1 MVFPRFVTETTPM
14 ERDRDVRDGPSN
26 WPGGQ
31 AGPVKFGRPKTP
43 FWNWWNNW
51 KSSQKGGPVEFKG
64 GGKATGGAKRA
75 SRCWRCWFESQALWL
90 QVVRVK
96 EFWMPLGRL
105 VLGVVPIL
113 GPKMG
118 SIFCED
124 SMPRVCKSVASY
136 LCLFLPCIRF
146 FLIFLPISG
155 ECKQVLTRR
164 YQSGMTVGPAKC
176 IFCFQIARG
185 VHWLITPPPP
195 LNSWQ
200 KNRFNSGPLTCARWR
215 FNIGGCRNLA
225 APGKTWCVR
234 EMCGIHFLELL
245 YDRTHNILYQ
255 YQENLMMP
263 YHPCTGIFTYI
274 KTIKINNFCR

>member
-146 FLIFLPISG
+146 FFDFSAYFWGMQTGSHKEVPVRNDGGASKMYLLLSNCTGGSLIN
-155 ECKQVLTRR
+155 
-164 YQSGMTVGPAKC
+164 Y
-176 IFCFQIARG
+176 
-185 VHWLITPPPP
+185 PPPRWIP
-195 LNSWQ
+195 DKKTASTLVPWLA
-200 KNRFNSGPLTCARWR
+200 RDDGLTLEVVGIWLPRERHDVSG
-215 FNIGGCRNLA
+215 
-225 APGKTWCVR
+225 KCVV
-234 EMCGIHFLELL
+234 
-245 YDRTHNILYQ
+245 Y
-255 YQENLMMP
+255 
-263 YHPCTGIFTYI
+263 IF
-274 KTIKINNFCR
+274 